1 MPAINVRLP
10 DDMHQSLKKIKY
22 ETGATFNGQILS
34 AIRAY
39 LETKNTENTTN
50 V

>member
-1 MPAINVRLP
+1 MTSINIKIP

-22 ETGATFNGQILS
+22 ETGATYTGQVLK
-34 AIRAY
+34 AVRDY